1 MHAVNSVSAFISLN
15 NYGASIMT
23 RLVLKLSYFSLVSA
37 LTMNF
42 ANAQSGIGYY
52 VQAENPAAYIQAIEK
67 LSSVSGSAGI
77 QTVVSVAVANG
88 PGTATHFVSQQG
100 DALSDVDNFRQLSL
114 DSPEFSEFNSAVQGN
129 RTLTAE
135 VIYNS
140 LGVNNGKASVVTSPN
155 SYSWHIHLLVT
166 DIPAYLEALEELM
179 DVNDGDVYMQ
189 AFQTFGT
196 GLGGGNIVVVNSA
209 NSLEELLT
217 NNKGYDVFIEKTIDI
232 RTPIANGIYQTIARF
247 D

>member
-1 MHAVNSVSAFISLN
+1 MKKIICKLTFLSLASLLAF
-15 NYGASIMT
+15 
-23 RLVLKLSYFSLVSA
+23 
-37 LTMNF
+37 NF

-67 LSSVSGSAGI
+67 SSSVPASANI

-88 PGTATHFVSQQG
+88 PGAATHFVSQQG
-100 DALSDVDNFRQLSL
+100 DTLSDIDNFRKLSL
-114 DSPEFSEFNSAVQGN
+114 NSPEFSEFNSAVQGN

-135 VIYNS
+135 VIYSS
-140 LGVNNGKASVVTSPN
+140 LGVDNGKASVVTSPN
-155 SYSWHIHLLVT
+155 AYSWHIHLLVT

-189 AFQTFGT
+189 TFQTFGT

-232 RTPIANGIYQTIARF
+232 RTPIANGIYQTIASF

>member
-1 MHAVNSVSAFISLN
+1 MKKIICKLTFLSLASLLAF
-15 NYGASIMT
+15 
-23 RLVLKLSYFSLVSA
+23 
-37 LTMNF
+37 NF

-52 VQAENPAAYIQAIEK
+52 VQAENPVAYIQAIEK
-67 LSSVSGSAGI
+67 SSSLSGSANI

-88 PGTATHFVSQQG
+88 PGAATHFVSQQG
-100 DALSDVDNFRQLSL
+100 DTLSDIDNFRKLSL
-114 DSPEFSEFNSAVQGN
+114 NSPEFSEFNSAVQGN

-135 VIYNS
+135 VIYSS
-140 LGVNNGKASVVTSPN
+140 LGVDNGKASVVTSPN
-155 SYSWHIHLLVT
+155 AYSWHIHLLAT

-179 DVNDGDVYMQ
+179 DVNDGDVYMH

-196 GLGGGNIVVVNSA
+196 GLGVGNIVVVNSA

-247 D
+247 N

>member
-1 MHAVNSVSAFISLN
+1 MKKIICKLTFLSLASLLAF
-15 NYGASIMT
+15 
-23 RLVLKLSYFSLVSA
+23 
-37 LTMNF
+37 NF

-52 VQAENPAAYIQAIEK
+52 VQAENPVAYIQAIEK
-67 LSSVSGSAGI
+67 SSSLSVSANI

-88 PGTATHFVSQQG
+88 PGAATHFVSQQG
-100 DALSDVDNFRQLSL
+100 DTLSDIDNFRKLSL
-114 DSPEFSEFNSAVQGN
+114 NSPEFSEFNSAVQGN

-135 VIYNS
+135 VIYSS
-140 LGVNNGKASVVTSPN
+140 LGVDNGKASVVTSPN
-155 SYSWHIHLLVT
+155 AYSWHIHLLVT

-189 AFQTFGT
+189 TFQTFGT

-232 RTPIANGIYQTIARF
+232 RTPIANGIYQTIASF

>member
-1 MHAVNSVSAFISLN
+1 MKKIICKLTFLSLASLLAF
-15 NYGASIMT
+15 
-23 RLVLKLSYFSLVSA
+23 
-37 LTMNF
+37 NF

-52 VQAENPAAYIQAIEK
+52 VQAENSVAYIQAIEK
-67 LSSVSGSAGI
+67 SSSLSGSANI

-88 PGTATHFVSQQG
+88 PGAATHFVSQQG
-100 DALSDVDNFRQLSL
+100 DTLSDIDNFRKLSL
-114 DSPEFSEFNSAVQGN
+114 NSPEFSEFNSAVQGN

-135 VIYNS
+135 VIYSS
-140 LGVNNGKASVVTSPN
+140 LGVDNGKASVVTSPN
-155 SYSWHIHLLVT
+155 AYSWHIHLLVT

-189 AFQTFGT
+189 TFQTFGT

-209 NSLEELLT
+209 NTLEELLT

-232 RTPIANGIYQTIARF
+232 RTPIANGIYQTIASF

>member
-1 MHAVNSVSAFISLN
+1 MKKIICKLTFLSLASLLAF
-15 NYGASIMT
+15 
-23 RLVLKLSYFSLVSA
+23 
-37 LTMNF
+37 NF

-52 VQAENPAAYIQAIEK
+52 VQADNPVAYIQAIEK
-67 LSSVSGSAGI
+67 SSSLSGSANI

-88 PGTATHFVSQQG
+88 PGAATHFVSQQG
-100 DALSDVDNFRQLSL
+100 DTLSDIDNFRKLSL
-114 DSPEFSEFNSAVQGN
+114 NSPVFSEFNSAVQGN

-135 VIYNS
+135 VIYSS
-140 LGVNNGKASVVTSPN
+140 LGVDNGKASVVTSPN
-155 SYSWHIHLLVT
+155 AYSWHIHLLVT

-189 AFQTFGT
+189 TFQTFGT

-232 RTPIANGIYQTIARF
+232 RTPIANGIYQTIASF

>member
-1 MHAVNSVSAFISLN
+1 MKKIICKLTFLSLASLLAF
-15 NYGASIMT
+15 
-23 RLVLKLSYFSLVSA
+23 
-37 LTMNF
+37 NF

-52 VQAENPAAYIQAIEK
+52 VQAENSVAYIQAIEK
-67 LSSVSGSAGI
+67 SSSLSGSANI

-88 PGTATHFVSQQG
+88 PGAATHFVSQQG
-100 DALSDVDNFRQLSL
+100 DTLSDIDNFRKLSL
-114 DSPEFSEFNSAVQGN
+114 NSPVFSEFNSAVQGN

-135 VIYNS
+135 VIYSS
-140 LGVNNGKASVVTSPN
+140 LGVDNGKASVVTSPN
-155 SYSWHIHLLVT
+155 AYSWHIHLLVT

-189 AFQTFGT
+189 TFQTFGT

-209 NSLEELLT
+209 NTLEELLT

-232 RTPIANGIYQTIARF
+232 RTPIANGIYQAIARF
-247 D
+247 N

>member
-1 MHAVNSVSAFISLN
+1 MEKIICKIIFLSLASLLAF
-15 NYGASIMT
+15 
-23 RLVLKLSYFSLVSA
+23 
-37 LTMNF
+37 NF

-52 VQAENPAAYIQAIEK
+52 VQAENPVAYIQAIEK
-67 LSSVSGSAGI
+67 SSSLSVSANI

-88 PGTATHFVSQQG
+88 PGAATHFVSQQG
-100 DALSDVDNFRQLSL
+100 DTLSDIDNFRKLSL
-114 DSPEFSEFNSAVQGN
+114 NSPEFSEFNSAVQGN

-135 VIYNS
+135 VIYSS
-140 LGVNNGKASVVTSPN
+140 LGVDNGKASVVTSPN
-155 SYSWHIHLLVT
+155 AYSWHIHLLVT

-189 AFQTFGT
+189 TFQTFGT

-232 RTPIANGIYQTIARF
+232 RTPIANGIYQTIASF

>member
-1 MHAVNSVSAFISLN
+1 MKKKICKLTFLSLASLIAF
-15 NYGASIMT
+15 
-23 RLVLKLSYFSLVSA
+23 
-37 LTMNF
+37 NF

-67 LSSVSGSAGI
+67 SSSGPASADI
-77 QTVVSVAVANG
+77 RTVVSVAVANG

-100 DALSDVDNFRQLSL
+100 DTLSDIDNFRKLSL
-114 DSPEFSEFNSAVQGN
+114 NSPEFLEFNSAVQGN
-129 RTLTAE
+129 RTLAAE
-135 VIYNS
+135 VIYSS
-140 LGVNNGKASVVTSPN
+140 LGVDNGKASVVTSPN
-155 SYSWHIHLLVT
+155 AYSWHIHLLVT

-179 DVNDGDVYMQ
+179 DENDGDVFMR

-232 RTPIANGIYQTIARF
+232 RTPIANGIYQTIATF

>member
-1 MHAVNSVSAFISLN
+1 MKKIICKLTFLSLASLLAF
-15 NYGASIMT
+15 
-23 RLVLKLSYFSLVSA
+23 
-37 LTMNF
+37 NF

-67 LSSVSGSAGI
+67 SSSLSGSANI

-88 PGTATHFVSQQG
+88 PGAATHFVSQQG
-100 DALSDVDNFRQLSL
+100 DTLSDIDNFRKLSL
-114 DSPEFSEFNSAVQGN
+114 NSPEFSEFNSAVQGN

-135 VIYNS
+135 VIYSS
-140 LGVNNGKASVVTSPN
+140 LGVDNGKASVVTSPN
-155 SYSWHIHLLVT
+155 AYSWHIHLLVT

-189 AFQTFGT
+189 TFQTFGT

-209 NSLEELLT
+209 NTLEELLT

-232 RTPIANGIYQTIARF
+232 RTPIANGIYQTIASF

>member
-1 MHAVNSVSAFISLN
+1 MKKIICKLTFLSLASLLAF
-15 NYGASIMT
+15 
-23 RLVLKLSYFSLVSA
+23 
-37 LTMNF
+37 NF

-67 LSSVSGSAGI
+67 SSSLSGSANI

-88 PGTATHFVSQQG
+88 PGAATHFVSQQG
-100 DALSDVDNFRQLSL
+100 DTLSDIDNFRKLSL
-114 DSPEFSEFNSAVQGN
+114 NSPEFSEFNSAVQGN

-135 VIYNS
+135 VIYSS
-140 LGVNNGKASVVTSPN
+140 LGVDNGKASVVTSPN
-155 SYSWHIHLLVT
+155 AYSWHIHLLVT

-189 AFQTFGT
+189 TFQTFGT

-232 RTPIANGIYQTIARF
+232 RTPIANGIYQTIASF

>member
-1 MHAVNSVSAFISLN
+1 MKKIICKLTFLSLASLLAF
-15 NYGASIMT
+15 
-23 RLVLKLSYFSLVSA
+23 
-37 LTMNF
+37 NF

-52 VQAENPAAYIQAIEK
+52 VQAENPVAYIQAIEK
-67 LSSVSGSAGI
+67 SSSLSVSANI

-88 PGTATHFVSQQG
+88 PGAATHFVSQQG
-100 DALSDVDNFRQLSL
+100 DTLSDIDNFRKLSL
-114 DSPEFSEFNSAVQGN
+114 NSPVFSEFNSAVQGN

-135 VIYNS
+135 VIYSS
-140 LGVNNGKASVVTSPN
+140 LGVDNGKASVVTSPN
-155 SYSWHIHLLVT
+155 AYSWHIHLLVT

-189 AFQTFGT
+189 TFQTFGT

-209 NSLEELLT
+209 NTLEELLT

-232 RTPIANGIYQTIARF
+232 RTPIANGIYQAIARF
-247 D
+247 N

>member
-1 MHAVNSVSAFISLN
+1 MEKIICKIIFLSLASLLAF
-15 NYGASIMT
+15 
-23 RLVLKLSYFSLVSA
+23 
-37 LTMNF
+37 NF

-67 LSSVSGSAGI
+67 SSSLSGSANI

-88 PGTATHFVSQQG
+88 PGAATHFVSQQG
-100 DALSDVDNFRQLSL
+100 DTLSDIDNFRKLSL
-114 DSPEFSEFNSAVQGN
+114 NSPEFSEFNSAVQGN

-135 VIYNS
+135 VIYSS
-140 LGVNNGKASVVTSPN
+140 LGVDNGKASVVTSPN
-155 SYSWHIHLLVT
+155 AYSWHIHLLVT

-189 AFQTFGT
+189 TFQTFGT

-232 RTPIANGIYQTIARF
+232 RTPIANGIYQTIASF

>member
-1 MHAVNSVSAFISLN
+1 MKKIICKLTFLSLASLLAF
-15 NYGASIMT
+15 
-23 RLVLKLSYFSLVSA
+23 
-37 LTMNF
+37 NF

-52 VQAENPAAYIQAIEK
+52 VQAENPVAYIQAIEK
-67 LSSVSGSAGI
+67 SSSLSGSANI

-88 PGTATHFVSQQG
+88 PGAATHFVSQQG
-100 DALSDVDNFRQLSL
+100 DTLSDIDNFRKLSL
-114 DSPEFSEFNSAVQGN
+114 NSPVFSEFNSAVQGN

-135 VIYNS
+135 VIYSS
-140 LGVNNGKASVVTSPN
+140 LGVDNGKASVVTSPN
-155 SYSWHIHLLVT
+155 AYSWHIHLLVT

-189 AFQTFGT
+189 TFQTFGT

-232 RTPIANGIYQTIARF
+232 RTPIANGIYQTIASF

>member
-1 MHAVNSVSAFISLN
+1 MKKIICKLTFLSLASLLAF
-15 NYGASIMT
+15 
-23 RLVLKLSYFSLVSA
+23 
-37 LTMNF
+37 NF

-67 LSSVSGSAGI
+67 SSSVPASADI

-88 PGTATHFVSQQG
+88 PGAATHFVSQQG
-100 DALSDVDNFRQLSL
+100 DTLSDIDNFRQLSL
-114 DSPEFSEFNSAVQGN
+114 NSPEFSEFNSAVQGN

-135 VIYNS
+135 VIYSS
-140 LGVNNGKASVVTSPN
+140 LGVDNGKASVVTSPN
-155 SYSWHIHLLVT
+155 AYSWHIHLLVT

-189 AFQTFGT
+189 TFQTFGT

-232 RTPIANGIYQTIARF
+232 RTPIANGIYQTIASF

>member
-1 MHAVNSVSAFISLN
+1 MKKIICKLTFLSLASLLAF
-15 NYGASIMT
+15 
-23 RLVLKLSYFSLVSA
+23 
-37 LTMNF
+37 NF

-52 VQAENPAAYIQAIEK
+52 VQAENPVAYIQAIEK
-67 LSSVSGSAGI
+67 SSSLSGSANI

-88 PGTATHFVSQQG
+88 PGAATHFVSQQG
-100 DALSDVDNFRQLSL
+100 DTLSDIDNFRKLSL
-114 DSPEFSEFNSAVQGN
+114 NSPEFSEFNSAVQGN

-135 VIYNS
+135 VIYSS
-140 LGVNNGKASVVTSPN
+140 LGVDNGKASVVTSPN
-155 SYSWHIHLLVT
+155 AYSWHIHLLVT

-189 AFQTFGT
+189 TFQTFGT

-232 RTPIANGIYQTIARF
+232 RTPIANGIYQTIASF

>member
-1 MHAVNSVSAFISLN
+1 MEKIICKIIFLSLASLLAF
-15 NYGASIMT
+15 
-23 RLVLKLSYFSLVSA
+23 
-37 LTMNF
+37 NF

-52 VQAENPAAYIQAIEK
+52 VQAENPVAYIQAIEK
-67 LSSVSGSAGI
+67 SSSLSGSANI

-88 PGTATHFVSQQG
+88 PGAATHFVSQQG
-100 DALSDVDNFRQLSL
+100 DTLSDIDNFRKLSL
-114 DSPEFSEFNSAVQGN
+114 NSPEFSEFNSAVQGN

-135 VIYNS
+135 VIYSS
-140 LGVNNGKASVVTSPN
+140 LGVDNGKASVVTSPN
-155 SYSWHIHLLVT
+155 AYSWHIHLLVT

-189 AFQTFGT
+189 TFQTFGT

-232 RTPIANGIYQTIARF
+232 RTPIANGIYQTIASF